1 MMQLA
6 QANWPI
12 LLAAVLIGLLVAWL
26 IFRGTRKTTITRDA
40 DASEAD
46 APARRNQALI
56 DAPPVAAGAVGG
68 AAIAAKG
75 AAMTAETPGPEDTD
89 TRPVEST
96 PEPAASPTAST
107 TAPPAGGGADD
118 LTRIKGVG
126 PKLAALLHSKGVTSF
141 AQIAAWDDAE
151 IDRIDAELGRFQG
164 RIRRD
169 DWRKQAGY
177 LASGDTSGY
186 EKAFGKL

>member
-40 DASEAD
+40 DAPDAD

-75 AAMTAETPGPEDTD
+75 AAMAAEAGGPAESDP
-89 TRPVEST
+89 RPVESA
-96 PEPAASPTAST
+96 PEPDASA
-107 TAPPAGGGADD
+107 TAPSASGGADD

-151 IDRIDAELGRFQG
+151 VDRIDAELGRFQG

-186 EKAFGKL
+186 ENAFGKL

>member
-12 LLAAVLIGLLVAWL
+12 LLVAVLVGLLVAWL
-26 IFRGTRKTTITRDA
+26 IFRGTRKTTITRDTDAA
-40 DASEAD
+40 DAD

-56 DAPPVAAGAVGG
+56 DAPSVAAGAVGG

-75 AAMTAETPGPEDTD
+75 AAMAAHERGSGETDI
-89 TRPVEST
+89 RPVEITS
-96 PEPAASPTAST
+96 EPAAPTTLTPDSR
-107 TAPPAGGGADD
+107 GADD

-126 PKLAALLHSKGVTSF
+126 PKLAALLHDKGVTSF
-141 AQIAAWDDAE
+141 GQIASWDDAE

-169 DWRKQAGY
+169 DWRKQAAY

-186 EKAFGKL
+186 EDEFGKL